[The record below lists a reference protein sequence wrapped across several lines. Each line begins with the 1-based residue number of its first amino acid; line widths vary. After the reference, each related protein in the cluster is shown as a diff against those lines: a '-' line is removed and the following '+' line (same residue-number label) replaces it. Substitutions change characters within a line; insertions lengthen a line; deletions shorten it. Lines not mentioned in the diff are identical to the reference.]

1 MPIEDCRTDFPLLT
15 HLHYLDSASVSL
27 TPIQVADAVREF
39 DLQYRA
45 NVGRGV
51 HRLARMATLRY
62 EEAHRTVARFIRG
75 EDGLLVATRN
85 TTEAINMVARGLP
98 WERGDRV
105 VTTRAEHHS
114 NLLPWLRLREC
125 GVEVT
130 LLDPLPDGT
139 VPLEAFEEAID
150 GRTRLVAVTHASN
163 VLGSVAPVKAIGRLA
178 HDHGARILVDGAQSV
193 PHRPVDVGDLG
204 CDFLAFAGHKMLGPM
219 ATGVLWM
226 SEPVIEPLLLG
237 GGMVEAVSDEEVR
250 AAPGA
255 GRYEAGTP
263 NVSGLLGLARAV
275 EYLEAIGMDAVR
287 THEEALTARLL
298 AGLSACDGVRVL
310 GPDGRTPRIGVVAF
324 DVDGYHPHDVAHVLD
339 EAVQVLVRSGHHC
352 CQPLMEHC
360 GCPDGAVRASLYL
373 YNTEE
378 EVDLLTATVGEL
390 ARQG

>member
-1 MPIEDCRTDFPLLT
+1 MPIEDCRNDFPLLA

-27 TPIQVADAVREF
+27 TPVQVADVVREF

-62 EEAHRTVARFIRG
+62 EEAHRTVARFIHG

-85 TTEAINMVARGLP
+85 TTEAINMVAGGLP

-114 NLLPWLRLREC
+114 NLLPWLRLRDC

-139 VPLEAFEEAID
+139 VPLEAFEAAID
-150 GRTRLVAVTHASN
+150 DRTRLVAVTHASN
-163 VLGSVAPVKAIGRLA
+163 VLGSVAPVKEIGGSPTTTAPGSSSTAPSPCRTSGSTSA
-178 HDHGARILVDGAQSV
+178 
-193 PHRPVDVGDLG
+193 DLG

-226 SEPVIEPLLLG
+226 REPVIEPLLVG
-237 GGMVEAVSDEEVR
+237 GGMVEAVSDGEVQACGRRR
-250 AAPGA
+250 AVRGRDAERLGHARAGPGRRVPRGGRDGRGLVARGAAGNPAARRPLGLRRRPGPRA
-255 GRYEAGTP
+255 GR
-263 NVSGLLGLARAV
+263 
-275 EYLEAIGMDAVR
+275 
-287 THEEALTARLL
+287 
-298 AGLSACDGVRVL
+298 
-310 GPDGRTPRIGVVAF
+310 RTPRIGVVAF
-324 DVDGYHPHDVAHVLD
+324 DVEGYHPHDVAHVLD

-352 CQPLMEHC
+352 CQPLLEHC
-360 GCPDGAVRASLYL
+360 ACPEGAVRASLYL

-378 EVDLLTATVGEL
+378 EVDLLTATVDEL

>member
-1 MPIEDCRTDFPLLT
+1 MPIEDCRTDFPMLA
-15 HLHYLDSASVSL
+15 HLRYMDSASVSL
-27 TPIQVADAVREF
+27 TPVQVADTVREF

-62 EEAHRTVARFIRG
+62 EEAHRSVARFIGG
-75 EDGLLVATRN
+75 EHGLLVATRN
-85 TTEAINMVARGLP
+85 TTEAINMVAAGLP
-98 WERGDRV
+98 WQRGDRV

-114 NLLPWLRLREC
+114 NLLPWLRLRER

-139 VPLEAFEEAID
+139 VPLAAFEEAID
-150 GRTRLVAVTHASN
+150 SSTRLVAVTHASN
-163 VLGSVAPVKAIGRLA
+163 VLGSVAPVKEIGRIA
-178 HDHGARILVDGAQSV
+178 YDHGARILVDGAQSV
-193 PHRPVDVGDLG
+193 PHLRVDAADLG

-226 SEPVIEPLLLG
+226 REPVIEPLLLG
-237 GGMVEAVSDEEVR
+237 GGMVEAVSDGEVR
-250 AAPGA
+250 PAAGA

-275 EYLEAIGMDAVR
+275 EYLRAVGMEAVR
-287 THEEALTARLL
+287 AHEVRLVARLV

-310 GPDGRTPRIGVVAF
+310 GPGASEPRIGVVSF
-324 DVDGYHPHDVAHVLD
+324 DVEGYHPHDVAHVLD
-339 EAVQVLVRSGHHC
+339 EAVQILVRSGHHC

-360 GCPDGAVRASLYL
+360 ACPEGAVRASLYL
-373 YNTEE
+373 YNSEE
-378 EVDLLTATVGEL
+378 EVDLLLATVGEL
-390 ARQG
+390 VRQG